1 MVVVLFLDLVGWTRL
16 AEQVDPEPLQLML
29 EQYYDICSVTV
40 GQHGGVV
47 EKFIG
52 DAVMAVFGATR
63 ADEDDALRALRAA
76 ARIRAGVAGLVT
88 PGTTGPPR
96 IHCGLAAGEA
106 LVTRSPRAGMRVVG
120 DVVNLAARLQ
130 SAAAAGEIVVNE
142 TMSRLVRGYV
152 RLNPVAP
159 LSLKGKAAPVPAF
172 LVSGPVPDSTPA
184 AQDGPMVD
192 RDDER
197 GRIQDAYRQVVRDG
211 RARALVVLGPPGI
224 GKSRLVR
231 EALAG
236 LGAVTVVAG
245 VCPPRGPDGDHAALA
260 DVLEAVARTS
270 GAARALLDADRRMTA
285 VLDGL
290 RGGRDTAGP
299 GAGVEEVARLA
310 RELLAAA
317 TERPLV
323 VVWDN
328 LEWAGPSLLG
338 LLGDTV
344 AALADRPLLTICAG
358 RPELLAVST
367 GRPGNN
373 RPGGPAVDSGTAW
386 LLAGE
391 TLDVGAL
398 TPDDCQRL
406 AGMLTGI
413 SAEVQAHDLADLD
426 RAIVQSAGNPLLL
439 RLLVESA
446 GDLAAGTVPP
456 TVTAV
461 VGALLD
467 RLPGPARDL
476 LGPASVIGS
485 VFDETGLGLLGVPAP
500 AAVLDDLV
508 TRQVIRPDGAG
519 RYVFVQQPMHEVAYG
534 RLEKSQR
541 LAWHRELA
549 ERGVSPALH
558 LEAALRLL
566 AAIRPD
572 DPGMG
577 ELAAAAAG
585 SLLREGTAVL
595 RQRDLPTATGLLDRA
610 VRHAADGPDRAV
622 AAIRLSDTLLL
633 MGDTRRAME
642 VVAAVARDTADPGV
656 RDACTAQL
664 RLLDV
669 RLGNRPDSLGRTHTD
684 NGPDSLGRTHTE
696 RGPDETQGPLARTRL
711 AQVRMLVHLEQG
723 RFGAAEHACL
733 SGLAEA
739 RAMDDSYEQDRLLVA
754 LCEIRQW
761 APTRLADQ
769 LVSCAELAARFAGD
783 RVLLVPVLAARAR
796 CLALL
801 GDGPGARAAL
811 AEAEVAVAELRLHM
825 GRVLIDQVAGLAAAL
840 DGTHLRAARLYRR
853 AADALD
859 RAGHTPVA
867 LTLRVQAVREHP
879 VRDGE
884 LAALLG
890 RMSEMDFRGRL
901 LSLSVAARTGA
912 APPEGVEQLLAV
924 TDDPGLRGD
933 VLFDLAR
940 AYRKRGDATQAG
952 RLAAAATDSY
962 AVIGATRPM
971 EAVRAWI

>member
-1 MVVVLFLDLVGWTRL
+1 MVVLFLDLVGWTRL

-40 GQHGGVV
+40 GQHGGMV

-88 PGTTGPPR
+88 PGTTAPPL

-130 SAAAAGEIVVNE
+130 SAAGAGEIVVNE

-152 RLNPVAP
+152 QLNPVAP
-159 LSLKGKAAPVPAF
+159 LSLKGKAAPVPAY
-172 LVSGPVPDSTPA
+172 LVSGPVPDTTPA

-197 GRIQDAYRQVVRDG
+197 GRIQEAYRQVVRDG
-211 RARALVVLGPPGI
+211 RARSLVVLGPPGI

-245 VCPPRGPDGDHAALA
+245 VCPPRGPDGDHTALA
-260 DVLEAVARTS
+260 DVLEAVARAS
-270 GAARALLDADRRMTA
+270 GAARALLEADRRMTA

-299 GAGVEEVARLA
+299 GAAVEEVARLA
-310 RELLAAA
+310 RELLGAA
-317 TERPLV
+317 TDRPLV

-338 LLGDTV
+338 LLGETV
-344 AALADRPLLTICAG
+344 AALVDRPLLTICAG
-358 RPELLAVST
+358 RPELLAIS
-367 GRPGNN
+367 GNRPGNN
-373 RPGGPAVDSGTAW
+373 RPGGPAVDSSTAW
-386 LLAGE
+386 LRAGE

-398 TPDDCQRL
+398 TPDDCLRL

-413 SAEVQAHDLADLD
+413 SVEVQAHDLADLD

-549 ERGVSPALH
+549 ERGVSPAFH

-633 MGDTRRAME
+633 MGDTRRAMD
-642 VVAAVARDTADPGV
+642 VVATVARDTADPGV

-669 RLGNRPDSLGRTHTD
+669 RLGSRPDSLGQTH
-684 NGPDSLGRTHTE
+684 PESR
-696 RGPDETQGPLARTRL
+696 PDETQGPLARTRL

-723 RFGAAEHACL
+723 RFGAAERACL

-840 DGTHLRAARLYRR
+840 DGTHVRAARLYRR

-859 RAGHTPVA
+859 QAGHTPVA

-901 LSLSVAARTGA
+901 LSLSTAARMNV
-912 APPEGVEQLLAV
+912 APAEGVEQLLAA

-952 RLAAAATDSY
+952 RLAEAAVDSY